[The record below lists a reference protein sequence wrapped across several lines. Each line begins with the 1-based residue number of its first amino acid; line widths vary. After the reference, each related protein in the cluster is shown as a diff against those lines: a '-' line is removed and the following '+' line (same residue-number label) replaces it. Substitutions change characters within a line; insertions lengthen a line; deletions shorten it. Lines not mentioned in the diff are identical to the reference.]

1 MGGCLEHEEQ
11 RRVLMKTTIG
21 VIRKLIREMSD
32 REVSPPEVL
41 ATWEDLYVN
50 SLRNKRK
57 GDVRG
62 VTPGE
67 VSLEELMSWLQSNNE
82 PAVRRAIVKA
92 GLVVDKDN
100 SVVQRGMSVPSPR
113 G

>member
-1 MGGCLEHEEQ
+1 
-11 RRVLMKTTIG
+11 MKTTVG
-21 VIRKLIREMSD
+21 ALRKLIREMSD
-32 REVSPPEVL
+32 RDVSPSEVL

-57 GDVRG
+57 GDVQG

-67 VSLEELMSWLQSNNE
+67 VSLEELMSWLQSSNE

-92 GLVVDKDN
+92 GLVVDKAN
-100 SVVQRGMSVPSPR
+100 AVVQRGMSVPPPK